1 MTTRGTSRVPRANPE
16 LNGIVSNL
24 RTNLTELG
32 MNARD
37 INAKIKNL
45 RNSASL
51 NKRAYAKRIL
61 NTAKAAK
68 AAKAARALRKAV
80 RPSKDG
86 AKTTKKNNT
95 PSNTG
100 TNQKRRKTPS
110 NTITNPKSKLLN
122 TLAKLRDIE
131 APRNGLNRYGYTFLA
146 SLYRNHPG
154 EQLKKYAFNW
164 TNDKQIEFMKK
175 QHRTLVKNTS
185 RINVP
190 SEKVEVNIPMND
202 EKIHDLL
209 IMLWMD
215 MSHDKLFKGS
225 FNKFLTSAIKNEITT
240 AEILPKQTK
249 LVSELMRF
257 NMLKT
262 SNGAIVLMS
271 DIEGKQK
278 KYMHEIWGDPSYPPK
293 IVKKTAAILSIVR
306 NKNKP
311 IYVSYDAENSDYITE
326 LLAKTRMNGGTYYLK
341 RIFTVA
347 NLMDPG
353 RGASVNV
360 GGFGRSGGSINKL
373 VNRLFDERSTSTPFK
388 FNYQMFKF
396 NFGDYFTIE
405 IVPDGSK
412 FNAKLNGKMMNM
424 QVKKSQAQEGNALDR
439 ISKTFGDFIQ
449 ILTVAH
455 LRKSGLNVVSS
466 TQDGGFVGMTG
477 FVHGTLFGIEP
488 ALISDSTTVIGTGNR
503 SETGIKF
510 YGLHEYLRYNTDP
523 TRSGVTTQ
531 VNKNNNNN
539 NNMSSKN
546 RSVNT
551 NTSNN
556 ATKKNNQKRNNTPNL
571 RKVQFIKNL
580 NKFTNLSQRSKRG
593 YIQNFNNGN
602 NVNKLLREAKNENNK
617 LKIAATSIRRGS
629 LRKPNPEGR
638 MTMFGFRE

>member
-1 MTTRGTSRVPRANPE
+1 VSLTKLFWEGILDMKRLRVPPKRLQNE
-16 LNGIVSNL
+16 Q
-24 RTNLTELG
+24 
-32 MNARD
+32 
-37 INAKIKNL
+37 AKNIEE
-45 RNSASL
+45 A
-51 NKRAYAKRIL
+51 
-61 NTAKAAK
+61 
-68 AAKAARALRKAV
+68 AARAASRPKRK
-80 RPSKDG
+80 RITQPKR
-86 AKTTKKNNT
+86 NNT

-100 TNQKRRKTPS
+100 TNPKRRKTPS
-110 NTITNPKSKLLN
+110 NIETNPKSKLLN
-122 TLAKLRDIE
+122 TLAKLRNAE

-146 SLYRNHPG
+146 SLYRNHPAT
-154 EQLKKYAFNW
+154 QLVKYTNW
-164 TNDKQIEFMKK
+164 SNDKQIEFMKK

-185 RINVP
+185 RINAP
-190 SEKVEVNIPMND
+190 SEIVSIPMNE
-202 EKIHDLL
+202 EKMHDLL

-215 MSHDKLFKGS
+215 MSHDGLFVGS
-225 FNKFLTSAIKNEITT
+225 FNKFLTSPIKNEITT
-240 AEILPKQTK
+240 TEILPKQTK

-257 NMLKT
+257 NMLKI
-262 SNGAIVLMS
+262 SNSAIVLMS
-271 DIEGKQK
+271 DIEKKQK

-306 NKNKP
+306 NKAKP

-326 LLAKTRMNGGTYYLK
+326 LLSKTRMNDGTYYLK

-353 RGASVNV
+353 RGASANV
-360 GGFGRSGGSINKL
+360 GGFGKSGGSINKL
-373 VNRLFDERSTSTPFK
+373 VNRLFDEQNTSTPFK

-396 NFGDYFTIE
+396 KFGDYFTID

-412 FNAKLNGKMMNM
+412 FNAKLNGKMLNM
-424 QVKKSQAQEGNALDR
+424 QVKRTEALTGNVLDR

-449 ILTVAH
+449 IITVAH

-477 FVHGTLFGIEP
+477 FVQGNLFGIEP
-488 ALISDSTTVIGTGNR
+488 ALIGDSTTVIGTGNR

-510 YGLHEYLRYNTDP
+510 YGLHKYLNYNTQP

-531 VNKNNNNN
+531 VNNNKSNNNNV
-539 NNMSSKN
+539 SSKN
-546 RSVNT
+546 QSVKT

-556 ATKKNNQKRNNTPNL
+556 TATKNNQKRNNTPNL
-571 RKVQFIKNL
+571 RRVQFIKNL

-602 NVNKLLREAKNENNK
+602 NANKLLREAKNENNK

>member
-1 MTTRGTSRVPRANPE
+1 MDCVRLDDQWIWTVSTMTKLFWE
-16 LNGIVSNL
+16 GIVDMKRPRVQPNWYVPGQATTVAKS
-24 RTNLTELG
+24 RTVRAASG
-32 MNARD
+32 SKR
-37 INAKIKNL
+37 K
-45 RNSASL
+45 RNTQQ
-51 NKRAYAKRIL
+51 KRNTGTNPKR
-61 NTAKAAK
+61 
-68 AAKAARALRKAV
+68 RM
-80 RPSKDG
+80 
-86 AKTTKKNNT
+86 T

-100 TNQKRRKTPS
+100 
-110 NTITNPKSKLLN
+110 TNPKSKLLN
-122 TLAKLRDIE
+122 TLAKLRNAE

-146 SLYRNHPG
+146 SLYRNHPAK
-154 EQLKKYAFNW
+154 QLVKYTNW
-164 TNDKQIEFMKK
+164 SNEKQIEFMKK

-185 RINVP
+185 RINAP
-190 SEKVEVNIPMND
+190 SETVNIPMND
-202 EKIHDLL
+202 EKMHDLL

-225 FNKFLTSAIKNEITT
+225 FNAFLTSSIKNEITKKK
-240 AEILPKQTK
+240 IPPKKTE
-249 LVSELMRF
+249 LVSKLEYYE
-257 NMLKT
+257 MLKI

-271 DIEGKQK
+271 DIEKKQK

-293 IVKKTAAILSIVR
+293 LVKKTASILSIV
-306 NKNKP
+306 KNPKEP

-353 RGASVNV
+353 RGASANV
-360 GGFGRSGGSINKL
+360 GGFGKSGGSINKL
-373 VNRLFDERSTSTPFK
+373 VNRLFDQQSTSTPFK

-396 NFGDYFTIE
+396 NFGNYFTIE

-424 QVKKSQAQEGNALDR
+424 QVKRTEAISGNAIDR

-455 LRKSGLNVVSS
+455 LRKSDLNVVSS
-466 TQDGGFVGMTG
+466 TQDGGFIGMTG
-477 FVHGTLFGIEP
+477 FVQGNLFDLVP
-488 ALISDSTTVIGTGNR
+488 ALISDSTTVIGTGNMG
-503 SETGIKF
+503 ETGIKF
-510 YGLHEYLRYNTDP
+510 YGLHKYLNYNTQP

-531 VNKNNNNN
+531 VNNNKSNNNNV
-539 NNMSSKN
+539 SSKN
-546 RSVNT
+546 QNVKT

-556 ATKKNNQKRNNTPNL
+556 TATKNNQKRNNTPNL
-571 RKVQFIKNL
+571 RRVQFIKNL

-593 YIQNFNNGN
+593 YIQNFNKGN
-602 NVNKLLREAKNENNK
+602 NANKLLREAKNENSK

-629 LRKPNPEGR
+629 LRKPNPGGR

>member
-1 MTTRGTSRVPRANPE
+1 MNTTTQRGADQGASK
-16 LNGIVSNL
+16 LNAVISKL
-24 RTNLTELG
+24 RKNLTNLG
-32 MNARD
+32 MNQRA
-37 INAKIKNL
+37 INTKINEL
-45 RNSASL
+45 RSSSSL
-51 NKRAYAKRIL
+51 NKTAYANNIFKK
-61 NTAKAAK
+61 AKAAK
-68 AAKAARALRKAV
+68 ARSNAAKAVKAV
-80 RPSKDG
+80 NAAGPSKDG

-100 TNQKRRKTPS
+100 TNPKRRKTPS
-110 NTITNPKSKLLN
+110 NTVTNPKSKLLN
-122 TLAKLRDIE
+122 TLARLRNTE
-131 APRNGLNRYGYTFLA
+131 APRNGLNRYGYTFLS
-146 SLYRNHPG
+146 SLYRNHPSS
-154 EQLKKYAFNW
+154 QLVKYTEW
-164 TNDKQIEFMKK
+164 SNDKQIEFMKK
-175 QHRTLVKNTS
+175 QHSTLVKNTS
-185 RINVP
+185 RINATSDTV
-190 SEKVEVNIPMND
+190 KIQMND
-202 EKIHDLL
+202 EKMHDLL

-215 MSHDKLFKGS
+215 MSHDKLFNGS
-225 FNKFLTSAIKNEITT
+225 FNKFLTSPIKNEITKANIRPKKT
-240 AEILPKQTK
+240 ELVDKLERFSILKI
-249 LVSELMRF
+249 
-257 NMLKT
+257 
-262 SNGAIVLMS
+262 SNGATVLMS
-271 DIEGKQK
+271 GIEGKQK

-293 IVKKTAAILSIVR
+293 IVKKTASILSIVE
-306 NKNKP
+306 NKGKP
-311 IYVSYDAENSDYITE
+311 IYVSYDAENADYITE
-326 LLAKTRMNGGTYYLK
+326 LIAKTRMNSGTYYLK

-353 RGASVNV
+353 RGASTNV

-373 VNRLFDERSTSTPFK
+373 VNRLFDEQSTSTPFK

-396 NFGDYFTIE
+396 NFEGYFTIE

-412 FNAKLNGKMMNM
+412 FNAKLNGKMLNM

-477 FVHGTLFGIEP
+477 FVQGNLFGIEP

-503 SETGIKF
+503 TETGIKF
-510 YGLHEYLRYNTDP
+510 YGLHKYLRYEATP
-523 TRSGVTTQ
+523 ARSGVTTRL
-531 VNKNNNNN
+531 NNNNN

-556 ATKKNNQKRNNTPNL
+556 ATKKNNQKRNNTPNP

-617 LKIAATSIRRGS
+617 LKIAATSTRRGS
-629 LRKPNPEGR
+629 LRKPNPGGR

>member
-1 MTTRGTSRVPRANPE
+1 MTKLFWE
-16 LNGIVSNL
+16 GIVDMKRPRVQPNWYVPGQATTVAKP
-24 RTNLTELG
+24 RTVRAASG
-32 MNARD
+32 SKR
-37 INAKIKNL
+37 K
-45 RNSASL
+45 RNTQQ
-51 NKRAYAKRIL
+51 KRNTGTNPKR
-61 NTAKAAK
+61 
-68 AAKAARALRKAV
+68 RM
-80 RPSKDG
+80 
-86 AKTTKKNNT
+86 T

-100 TNQKRRKTPS
+100 
-110 NTITNPKSKLLN
+110 TNPKSKLLN
-122 TLAKLRDIE
+122 TLAKLRNAE

-146 SLYRNHPG
+146 SLYRNHPAK
-154 EQLKKYAFNW
+154 QLVKYTNW
-164 TNDKQIEFMKK
+164 SNEKQIEFMKK

-185 RINVP
+185 RINAP
-190 SEKVEVNIPMND
+190 SETVNIPMND
-202 EKIHDLL
+202 EKMHDLL

-225 FNKFLTSAIKNEITT
+225 FNAFLTSSIKNEITKKK
-240 AEILPKQTK
+240 IPPKKTE
-249 LVSELMRF
+249 LVSKLEYYE
-257 NMLKT
+257 MLKI

-271 DIEGKQK
+271 DIEKKQK

-293 IVKKTAAILSIVR
+293 LVKKTASILSIV
-306 NKNKP
+306 KNPKEP

-353 RGASVNV
+353 RGASANV
-360 GGFGRSGGSINKL
+360 GGFGKSGGSINKL
-373 VNRLFDERSTSTPFK
+373 VNRLFDQQSTSTPFK

-396 NFGDYFTIE
+396 NFGNYFTIE

-424 QVKKSQAQEGNALDR
+424 QVKRTEAISGNAIDR

-455 LRKSGLNVVSS
+455 LRKSDLNVVSS
-466 TQDGGFVGMTG
+466 TQDGGFIGMTG
-477 FVHGTLFGIEP
+477 FVQGNLFDLVP
-488 ALISDSTTVIGTGNR
+488 ALISDSTTVIGTGNMG
-503 SETGIKF
+503 ETGIKF
-510 YGLHEYLRYNTDP
+510 YGLHKYLNYNTQP

-531 VNKNNNNN
+531 VNNNKSNNNNV
-539 NNMSSKN
+539 SSKN
-546 RSVNT
+546 QNVKT

-556 ATKKNNQKRNNTPNL
+556 TATKNNQKRNNTPNL
-571 RKVQFIKNL
+571 RRVQFIKNL

-593 YIQNFNNGN
+593 YIQNFNKGN
-602 NVNKLLREAKNENNK
+602 NANKLLREAKNENSK

-629 LRKPNPEGR
+629 LRKPNPGGR

>member
-1 MTTRGTSRVPRANPE
+1 MTKLFWE
-16 LNGIVSNL
+16 GIVDMKRPRVQPNWYVPGQATTVAKS
-24 RTNLTELG
+24 RTVRAASG
-32 MNARD
+32 SKR
-37 INAKIKNL
+37 K
-45 RNSASL
+45 RNTQQ
-51 NKRAYAKRIL
+51 KRNTGTNPKR
-61 NTAKAAK
+61 
-68 AAKAARALRKAV
+68 RM
-80 RPSKDG
+80 
-86 AKTTKKNNT
+86 T

-100 TNQKRRKTPS
+100 
-110 NTITNPKSKLLN
+110 TNPKSKLLN
-122 TLAKLRDIE
+122 TLAKLRNAE

-146 SLYRNHPG
+146 SLYRNHPAK
-154 EQLKKYAFNW
+154 QLVKYTNW
-164 TNDKQIEFMKK
+164 SNEKQIEFMKK

-185 RINVP
+185 RINAP
-190 SEKVEVNIPMND
+190 SETVNIPMND
-202 EKIHDLL
+202 EKMHDLL

-225 FNKFLTSAIKNEITT
+225 FNAFLTSSIKNEITKKK
-240 AEILPKQTK
+240 IPPKKTE
-249 LVSELMRF
+249 LVSKLEYYE
-257 NMLKT
+257 MLKI

-271 DIEGKQK
+271 DIEKKQK

-293 IVKKTAAILSIVR
+293 LVKKTASILSIV
-306 NKNKP
+306 KNPKEP

-353 RGASVNV
+353 RGASANV
-360 GGFGRSGGSINKL
+360 GGFGKSGGSINKL
-373 VNRLFDERSTSTPFK
+373 VNRLFDQQSTSTPFK

-396 NFGDYFTIE
+396 NFGNYFTIE

-424 QVKKSQAQEGNALDR
+424 QVKRTEAISGNAIDR

-455 LRKSGLNVVSS
+455 LRKSDLNVVSS
-466 TQDGGFVGMTG
+466 TQDGGFIGMTG
-477 FVHGTLFGIEP
+477 FVQGNLFDLVP
-488 ALISDSTTVIGTGNR
+488 ALISDSTTVIGTGNMG
-503 SETGIKF
+503 ETGIKF
-510 YGLHEYLRYNTDP
+510 YGLHKYLNYNTQP

-531 VNKNNNNN
+531 VNNNKSNNNNV
-539 NNMSSKN
+539 SSKN
-546 RSVNT
+546 QNVKT

-556 ATKKNNQKRNNTPNL
+556 TATKNNQKRNNTPNL
-571 RKVQFIKNL
+571 RRVQFIKNL

-593 YIQNFNNGN
+593 YIQNFNKGN
-602 NVNKLLREAKNENNK
+602 NANKLLREAKNENSK

-629 LRKPNPEGR
+629 LRKPNPGGR

>member
-1 MTTRGTSRVPRANPE
+1 MSGRPRRTTKSIQRLQNQQA
-16 LNGIVSNL
+16 
-24 RTNLTELG
+24 TE
-32 MNARD
+32 
-37 INAKIKNL
+37 
-45 RNSASL
+45 
-51 NKRAYAKRIL
+51 
-61 NTAKAAK
+61 
-68 AAKAARALRKAV
+68 AARPKRKRTTEQATEAA
-80 RPSKDG
+80 RSKR
-86 AKTTKKNNT
+86 KRTTE
-95 PSNTG
+95 
-100 TNQKRRKTPS
+100 QRRRKTPS
-110 NTITNPKSKLLN
+110 NKGTNPKSKLLN
-122 TLAKLRDIE
+122 TLAKLRDTE
-131 APRNGLNRYGYTFLA
+131 APRNGLDRYGYTFLA
-146 SLYRNHPG
+146 SLYRNHPS
-154 EQLKKYAFNW
+154 EQLKKYAFSW
-164 TNDKQIEFMKK
+164 SNDRQIEFMKK

-185 RINVP
+185 RINAP
-190 SEKVEVNIPMND
+190 SEIVSIPMNE
-202 EKIHDLL
+202 EKMHDLL

-225 FNKFLTSAIKNEITT
+225 FNKFLISSIKNEITK
-240 AEILPKQTK
+240 AKISPKQTE
-249 LVSELMRF
+249 LVNKLMRF
-257 NMLKT
+257 NMLKI
-262 SNGAIVLMS
+262 SNNAIVLMS
-271 DIEGKQK
+271 DIEKKQK

-293 IVKKTAAILSIVR
+293 IVKKTAAILSIV
-306 NKNKP
+306 KNSKKP

-326 LLAKTRMNGGTYYLK
+326 LLAKTRMNDGTYYLK

-353 RGASVNV
+353 RGASINV

-373 VNRLFDERSTSTPFK
+373 VNRLFDEQNTSTPFK

-396 NFGDYFTIE
+396 KFGNYFTIE
-405 IVPDGSK
+405 IVPDRSK

-424 QVKKSQAQEGNALDR
+424 QVKKSEAQGGNALDK

-477 FVHGTLFGIEP
+477 FVQGDLFGIDP

-510 YGLHEYLRYNTDP
+510 YGLHKYLNYNTQP

-531 VNKNNNNN
+531 VNNNKSNNNNV
-539 NNMSSKN
+539 SSKN
-546 RSVNT
+546 QSVKTNTSSNVSSKNQSVKT

-556 ATKKNNQKRNNTPNL
+556 MATKNNQKRNNTPNP

-580 NKFTNLSQRSKRG
+580 NKFTNLTQRSKRG

-602 NVNKLLREAKNENNK
+602 NANKLLREAKNENNK
-617 LKIAATSIRRGS
+617 LKIAATSIRRGT

>member
-1 MTTRGTSRVPRANPE
+1 MKRLRVPPKRLQNE
-16 LNGIVSNL
+16 Q
-24 RTNLTELG
+24 
-32 MNARD
+32 
-37 INAKIKNL
+37 AKNIEE
-45 RNSASL
+45 A
-51 NKRAYAKRIL
+51 
-61 NTAKAAK
+61 
-68 AAKAARALRKAV
+68 AARAASRPKRK
-80 RPSKDG
+80 RITQPKR
-86 AKTTKKNNT
+86 NNT

-100 TNQKRRKTPS
+100 TNPKRRKTPS
-110 NTITNPKSKLLN
+110 NIETNPKSKLLN
-122 TLAKLRDIE
+122 TLAKLRNAE

-146 SLYRNHPG
+146 SLYRNHPAT
-154 EQLKKYAFNW
+154 QLVKYTNW
-164 TNDKQIEFMKK
+164 SNDKQIEFMKK

-185 RINVP
+185 RINAP
-190 SEKVEVNIPMND
+190 SEIVSIPMNE
-202 EKIHDLL
+202 EKMHDLL

-215 MSHDKLFKGS
+215 MSHDGLFVGS
-225 FNKFLTSAIKNEITT
+225 FNKFLTSPIKNEITT
-240 AEILPKQTK
+240 TEILPKQTK

-257 NMLKT
+257 NMLKI
-262 SNGAIVLMS
+262 SNSAIVLMS
-271 DIEGKQK
+271 DIEKKQK

-306 NKNKP
+306 NKAKP

-326 LLAKTRMNGGTYYLK
+326 LLSKTRMNDGTYYLK

-353 RGASVNV
+353 RGASANV
-360 GGFGRSGGSINKL
+360 GGFGKSGGSINKL
-373 VNRLFDERSTSTPFK
+373 VNRLFDEQNTSTPFK

-396 NFGDYFTIE
+396 KFGDYFTID

-412 FNAKLNGKMMNM
+412 FNAKLNGKMLNM
-424 QVKKSQAQEGNALDR
+424 QVKRTEALTGNVLDR

-449 ILTVAH
+449 IITVAH

-477 FVHGTLFGIEP
+477 FVQGNLFGIEP
-488 ALISDSTTVIGTGNR
+488 ALIGDSTTVIGTGNR

-510 YGLHEYLRYNTDP
+510 YGLHKYLNYNTQP

-531 VNKNNNNN
+531 VNNNKSNNNNV
-539 NNMSSKN
+539 SSKN
-546 RSVNT
+546 QSVKT

-556 ATKKNNQKRNNTPNL
+556 TATKNNQKRNNTPNL
-571 RKVQFIKNL
+571 RRVQFIKNL

-602 NVNKLLREAKNENNK
+602 NANKLLREAKNENNK

>member
-1 MTTRGTSRVPRANPE
+1 MSGRPRRNTNPIQR
-16 LNGIVSNL
+16 LQNQQA
-24 RTNLTELG
+24 TE
-32 MNARD
+32 
-37 INAKIKNL
+37 
-45 RNSASL
+45 
-51 NKRAYAKRIL
+51 
-61 NTAKAAK
+61 
-68 AAKAARALRKAV
+68 AARSKRKRTTEQATEAA
-80 RPSKDG
+80 RSKR
-86 AKTTKKNNT
+86 KRTTE
-95 PSNTG
+95 
-100 TNQKRRKTPS
+100 QRRRKTPS
-110 NTITNPKSKLLN
+110 NKGTNPKSKLLN
-122 TLAKLRDIE
+122 TLAKLRDTE
-131 APRNGLNRYGYTFLA
+131 APRNGLDRYGYTFLA
-146 SLYRNHPG
+146 SLYRNHPS
-154 EQLKKYAFNW
+154 EQLKKYAFSW
-164 TNDKQIEFMKK
+164 SNDRQIEFMKK

-185 RINVP
+185 RINAP
-190 SEKVEVNIPMND
+190 SEIVSIPMNE
-202 EKIHDLL
+202 EKMHDLL

-225 FNKFLTSAIKNEITT
+225 FNKFLISSIKNEITK
-240 AEILPKQTK
+240 AKISPKQTELVNK
-249 LVSELMRF
+249 LKQF
-257 NMLKT
+257 NMLKI
-262 SNGAIVLMS
+262 SNNAIVLMS
-271 DIEGKQK
+271 DIEKKQK

-293 IVKKTAAILSIVR
+293 IVKKTAAILSIVT
-306 NKNKP
+306 NKSKP

-326 LLAKTRMNGGTYYLK
+326 LLAKTRMNDGTYYLK

-353 RGASVNV
+353 RGASINV

-373 VNRLFDERSTSTPFK
+373 VNRLFDEQNTSTPFK

-396 NFGDYFTIE
+396 KFGKYFTIE

-424 QVKKSQAQEGNALDR
+424 QVKKSEALTGNVLDR

-449 ILTVAH
+449 IITVAH

-477 FVHGTLFGIEP
+477 FVQGDLFGIDP

-510 YGLHEYLRYNTDP
+510 YGLHKYLNYNTQP

-531 VNKNNNNN
+531 VNNNKSNNNNV
-539 NNMSSKN
+539 SSKN
-546 RSVNT
+546 QSVKT

-556 ATKKNNQKRNNTPNL
+556 TATKNNQKRNNTPNP
-571 RKVQFIKNL
+571 RKEQFIKNL

-602 NVNKLLREAKNENNK
+602 NANKLLREAKNENNK
-617 LKIAATSIRRGS
+617 LKIAATSIRRGT